1 MPPKKNQQSDKSKQK
16 DKQKI
21 IEDKTFGLKNKKKS
35 AKVQQQIKQIQSQV
49 MAAGN
54 RKAMVNTSPNFL
66 NLNYTFGLRF
76 DISKKKIERKRNR
89 KTESS
94 K

>member
-49 MAAGN
+49 MSAGN
-54 RKAMVNTSPNFL
+54 RKTMV
-66 NLNYTFGLRF
+66 
-76 DISKKKIERKRNR
+76 I
-89 KTESS
+89 
-94 K
+94 

>member
-16 DKQKI
+16 EKQKI

-35 AKVQQQIKQIQSQV
+35 TKVQQQIKQIQSQV

-54 RKAMVNTSPNFL
+54 RKTMV
-66 NLNYTFGLRF
+66 
-76 DISKKKIERKRNR
+76 K
-89 KTESS
+89 
-94 K
+94 